1 MSDLPYDFEGRAAEY
16 VLGVLPIG
24 EARLLEREML
34 SNPHLAQAV
43 ARWEQRL
50 APLATAIAP
59 VTPPEDL
66 WTRIERELPAEPI
79 AAMASARVETLQSD
93 SAAETSPDV
102 MPAETSPREVSA
114 EGLPEAV
121 PAETPQSA
129 TPLSTAEEPSP
140 APVVEEPVTPP
151 KLLDEPPATK
161 PVTGLPPWITS
172 KPAEKAAAPPRL
184 TLWNN
189 PNFWRATTAGGL
201 ALAAALALFAIVR
214 APEAPQYHAAIVA
227 MEKPGA
233 TWMAETMPDGRI
245 KLTAMTPIE
254 KPPNSDL
261 ELWALPK
268 GVAKPIPMGI
278 IPASGVMMVPG
289 HDMKMDGLQL
299 LVSLEPP
306 GGSPSGSPTGPVL
319 YGGTLK
325 VANPT

>member
-59 VTPPEDL
+59 VAPPPEL
-66 WTRIERELPAEPI
+66 WARIEKELPGGAPASIVEAIAPI
-79 AAMASARVETLQSD
+79 ALVPSPLNET
-93 SAAETSPDV
+93 P
-102 MPAETSPREVSA
+102 
-114 EGLPEAV
+114 AV
-121 PAETPQSA
+121 PETAPVA
-129 TPLSTAEEPSP
+129 AVEPPSP
-140 APVVEEPVTPP
+140 ITTDSETTLEAKEAEAAPVVETP
-151 KLLDEPPATK
+151 KVAAEPPATK
-161 PVTGLPPWITS
+161 PVVTGLPPWMSS
-172 KPAEKAAAPPRL
+172 KPADKPTVVPFQRP

-189 PNFWRATTAGGL
+189 PIFWRATTAGGL
-201 ALAAALALFAIVR
+201 ALAAALALFAVIR
-214 APEAPQYHAAIVA
+214 APEPPQYHAAIVA

-245 KLTAMTPIE
+245 KLTAMTAID

-268 GVAKPIPMGI
+268 GATKPIPMGVV
-278 IPASGVMMVPG
+278 PASGVMMVG
-289 HDMKMDGLQL
+289 GRDMKMDGLQL

-306 GGSPSGSPTGPVL
+306 GGSPTGSPTGPVL

-325 VANPT
+325 AANPT